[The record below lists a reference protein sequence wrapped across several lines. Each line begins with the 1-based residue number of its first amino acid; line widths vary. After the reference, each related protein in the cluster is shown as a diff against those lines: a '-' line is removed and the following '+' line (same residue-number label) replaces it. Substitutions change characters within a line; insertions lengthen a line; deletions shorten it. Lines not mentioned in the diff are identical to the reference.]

1 MGSSA
6 TSIQEGSGHL
16 PVVADYYYYYYCVD
30 NYEEYDDNDYG
41 DDNYVDHDDDQSC

>member
-16 PVVADYYYYYYCVD
+16 PVVADYYYVD
-30 NYEEYDDNDYG
+30 NYEEHDDDDYG
-41 DDNYVDHDDDQSC
+41 DDNYVDDENDQSC